1 MFIPALFTITKTRK
15 QPKHL
20 MTEEWIQKIRCVY
33 TKDYYSPIEKNE
45 IMPSA
50 ATWTNLEITLPS
62 EVSLRDTHDVTSFM
76 CGI

>member
-15 QPKHL
+15 QPKHP
-20 MTEEWIQKIRCVY
+20 MTEEWIQKIWCVY
-33 TKDYYSPIEKNE
+33 TKDYYSPIGKNE

-50 ATWTNLEITLPS
+50 ATWMDLEIMLPS
-62 EVSLRDTHDVTSFM
+62 EVSLRDKYDVISFT